1 MMDEELNL
9 LFSEVEQEIKEHP
22 IREKLKIYTWILY
35 CYIFNNNLKLNTM
48 KKIKALFL
56 KIKLFIVQ
64 LYSKADELIE
74 RIAPVAINVVEQIKT
89 INETATGDI
98 IELIISMAIK
108 GNADDLAIKAIRE
121 QLRKRLPEV
130 LEIMR
135 LSMNIAKVDD
145 ANLQVKMI
153 LDAINMSPD
162 AVKNAHYHA
171 FCSLVIEKISD
182 GNLTWGESVIIA
194 QYYYDN
200 IYRNNG
206 IEK

>member
-1 MMDEELNL
+1 MKT
-9 LFSEVEQEIKEHP
+9 IKQ
-22 IREKLKIYTWILY
+22 
-35 CYIFNNNLKLNTM
+35 
-48 KKIKALFL
+48 LFL
-56 KIKLFIVQ
+56 KIKLFIIQ
-64 LYSKADELIE
+64 IWDKADGLVE
-74 RIAPVAINVVEQIKT
+74 RIAPIAINVVEQIKQV
-89 INETATGDI
+89 NESTAGDV
-98 IELIISMAIK
+98 IELIISKSIK
-108 GNADDLAIKAIRE
+108 GKADDLIIRQVRD

-200 IYRNNG
+200 IYRDNG
-206 IEK
+206 IDK

>member
-1 MMDEELNL
+1 
-9 LFSEVEQEIKEHP
+9 
-22 IREKLKIYTWILY
+22 
-35 CYIFNNNLKLNTM
+35 M

-98 IELIISMAIK
+98 IELIISKAIK
-108 GNADDLAIKAIRE
+108 GDADDLIIRN
-121 QLRKRLPEV
+121 LRAKLREKLPEV
-130 LEIMR
+130 LEVMR
-135 LSMNIAKVDD
+135 TALNIAKVDD
-145 ANLQVKMI
+145 ANLQVKLI

-162 AVKNAHYHA
+162 AVKNAHYHTL
-171 FCSLVIEKISD
+171 CSMLLEKISD
-182 GNLTWGESVIIA
+182 GKLTWGESVIIA

-200 IYRNNG
+200 LYKKN
-206 IEK
+206 EQ

>member
-1 MMDEELNL
+1 
-9 LFSEVEQEIKEHP
+9 
-22 IREKLKIYTWILY
+22 
-35 CYIFNNNLKLNTM
+35 M

-89 INETATGDI
+89 INESTTGDI
-98 IELIISMAIK
+98 IELIISRVIK

-162 AVKNAHYHA
+162 AVKNAHYHT
-171 FCSLVIEKISD
+171 FCSLVLEKISD
-182 GNLTWGESVIIA
+182 GKLTWSESVLIA
-194 QYYYDN
+194 EYYYN
-200 IYRNNG
+200 KIYKG
-206 IEK
+206 E

>member
-1 MMDEELNL
+1 
-9 LFSEVEQEIKEHP
+9 
-22 IREKLKIYTWILY
+22 
-35 CYIFNNNLKLNTM
+35 M

-98 IELIISMAIK
+98 IELIISRVIK

-200 IYRNNG
+200 LYKKN
-206 IEK
+206 EQ

>member
-1 MMDEELNL
+1 M
-9 LFSEVEQEIKEHP
+9 K
-22 IREKLKIYTWILY
+22 
-35 CYIFNNNLKLNTM
+35 KLNVFFA
-48 KKIKALFL
+48 KV
-56 KIKLFIVQ
+56 KLFIVQ

-98 IELIISMAIK
+98 IELIISKAIK
-108 GNADDLAIKAIRE
+108 GDADDLIIRN
-121 QLRKRLPEV
+121 LRAKLREKLPEV

-153 LDAINMSPD
+153 LDAINLSPD

-200 IYRNNG
+200 LYKKN
-206 IEK
+206 EQ

>member
-1 MMDEELNL
+1 M
-9 LFSEVEQEIKEHP
+9 K
-22 IREKLKIYTWILY
+22 KLKV
-35 CYIFNNNLKLNTM
+35 FFAKVE
-48 KKIKALFL
+48 
-56 KIKLFIVQ
+56 LFIAQ
-64 LYSKADELIE
+64 LWEKTDELVE
-74 RIAPVAINVVEQIKT
+74 RIAPIAINVVEQIKT
-89 INETATGDI
+89 INESTAGDI
-98 IELIISMAIK
+98 IELIISKAIK
-108 GNADDLAIKAIRE
+108 GDADDLIIRN
-121 QLRKRLPEV
+121 LRAKLREKLPEV

-200 IYRNNG
+200 LYKKN
-206 IEK
+206 EQ

>member
-1 MMDEELNL
+1 
-9 LFSEVEQEIKEHP
+9 
-22 IREKLKIYTWILY
+22 
-35 CYIFNNNLKLNTM
+35 M
-48 KKIKALFL
+48 KKLKALFL

-64 LYSKADELIE
+64 LYSKADEQIE

-89 INETATGDI
+89 INESTTGDI
-98 IELIISMAIK
+98 IELIISRAIK
-108 GNADDLAIKAIRE
+108 ENADDLAIKAIRE

-200 IYRNNG
+200 IYKG
-206 IEK
+206 E

>member
-1 MMDEELNL
+1 
-9 LFSEVEQEIKEHP
+9 
-22 IREKLKIYTWILY
+22 
-35 CYIFNNNLKLNTM
+35 M
-48 KKIKALFL
+48 KKMKVILLKVKA
-56 KIKLFIVQ
+56 FI
-64 LYSKADELIE
+64 LNIWDRADELVE
-74 RIAPVAINVVEQIKT
+74 RIAPIAINVVEQIKT
-89 INETATGDI
+89 INESSTGDI
-98 IELIISMAIK
+98 IELIISKAIK

-162 AVKNAHYHA
+162 AVKNAHYHT
-171 FCSLVIEKISD
+171 FCSMLLEKISD
-182 GNLTWGESVIIA
+182 GKLTWGESVILA

-200 IYRNNG
+200 LYKKN
-206 IEK
+206 EQ

>member
-1 MMDEELNL
+1 M
-9 LFSEVEQEIKEHP
+9 KT
-22 IREKLKIYTWILY
+22 LKQH
-35 CYIFNNNLKLNTM
+35 
-48 KKIKALFL
+48 FL
-56 KIKLFIVQ
+56 KIKLFIIQ
-64 LYSKADELIE
+64 IWDKADELVE
-74 RIAPVAINVVEQIKT
+74 RIAPIAINVVEQIKQV
-89 INETATGDI
+89 NESTAGDV
-98 IELIISMAIK
+98 IELIISKAIK
-108 GNADDLAIKAIRE
+108 GNADDLIIRQVRE

-145 ANLQVKMI
+145 MNLQVKMI

-162 AVKNAHYHA
+162 AVKNAHYHT

-200 IYRNNG
+200 IYMNN
-206 IEK
+206 ETDK

>member
-1 MMDEELNL
+1 
-9 LFSEVEQEIKEHP
+9 
-22 IREKLKIYTWILY
+22 
-35 CYIFNNNLKLNTM
+35 M
-48 KKIKALFL
+48 KKIKINFL
-56 KIKLFIVQ
+56 KVKAFVLNIID
-64 LYSKADELIE
+64 KADELVE
-74 RIAPVAINVVEQIKT
+74 RIAPVAINVVEEIKK
-89 INETATGDI
+89 INETTTGDI
-98 IELIISMAIK
+98 IELIISKAIK
-108 GNADDLAIKAIRE
+108 GKADDLAIKAIRE

-200 IYRNNG
+200 LYKKN
-206 IEK
+206 EQ

>member
-1 MMDEELNL
+1 M
-9 LFSEVEQEIKEHP
+9 K
-22 IREKLKIYTWILY
+22 KLKV
-35 CYIFNNNLKLNTM
+35 FFAKVE
-48 KKIKALFL
+48 
-56 KIKLFIVQ
+56 LFIAQ
-64 LYSKADELIE
+64 MWAKADELVE
-74 RIAPVAINVVEQIKT
+74 RIAPVAINVVEQIKN
-89 INETATGDI
+89 INESSTGDI
-98 IELIISMAIK
+98 IELIISKAIK
-108 GNADDLAIKAIRE
+108 GNADDIAIKAIRE

-162 AVKNAHYHA
+162 AIKNAHYHT
-171 FCSLVIEKISD
+171 FCSMLLEKISD

-200 IYRNNG
+200 LYKKN
-206 IEK
+206 EQ

>member
-1 MMDEELNL
+1 
-9 LFSEVEQEIKEHP
+9 
-22 IREKLKIYTWILY
+22 
-35 CYIFNNNLKLNTM
+35 M
-48 KKIKALFL
+48 KKLKALFL

-98 IELIISMAIK
+98 IELIISKAIK
-108 GNADDLAIKAIRE
+108 GDADDLAIKAIRE

-145 ANLQVKMI
+145 KNLQVKMI

-162 AVKNAHYHA
+162 EIRNAYYHT
-171 FCSLVIEKISD
+171 FCVMILEKISD
-182 GNLTWGESVIIA
+182 GKLTWSESVMIA
-194 QYYYDN
+194 EYYYN
-200 IYRNNG
+200 KIYKG
-206 IEK
+206 E

>member
-1 MMDEELNL
+1 
-9 LFSEVEQEIKEHP
+9 
-22 IREKLKIYTWILY
+22 
-35 CYIFNNNLKLNTM
+35 M

-56 KIKLFIVQ
+56 EIKLFVLKIWD
-64 LYSKADELIE
+64 KADGLVEV
-74 RIAPVAINVVEQIKT
+74 IAPVAINVVEQIKT
-89 INETATGDI
+89 INESTTGDI
-98 IELIISMAIK
+98 IELIISKAIK

-153 LDAINMSPD
+153 LEAINMSPD

>member
-1 MMDEELNL
+1 
-9 LFSEVEQEIKEHP
+9 
-22 IREKLKIYTWILY
+22 
-35 CYIFNNNLKLNTM
+35 M
-48 KKIKALFL
+48 KKLKALFL
-56 KIKLFIVQ
+56 KIKLFIIQ

-74 RIAPVAINVVEQIKT
+74 RIAPVAINVVEQIKQV
-89 INETATGDI
+89 NESTAGDI
-98 IELIISMAIK
+98 IELIISKVIK
-108 GNADDLAIKAIRE
+108 GDADDLIIRN
-121 QLRKRLPEV
+121 LRAKLREKLPEV

-153 LDAINMSPD
+153 LYAINMSPD

-200 IYRNNG
+200 IYKPKN
-206 IEK
+206 EQ

>member
-1 MMDEELNL
+1 
-9 LFSEVEQEIKEHP
+9 
-22 IREKLKIYTWILY
+22 
-35 CYIFNNNLKLNTM
+35 M
-48 KKIKALFL
+48 KKLKALFL

-98 IELIISMAIK
+98 IELIISRAIK

-182 GNLTWGESVIIA
+182 GKLTWGESVIIA